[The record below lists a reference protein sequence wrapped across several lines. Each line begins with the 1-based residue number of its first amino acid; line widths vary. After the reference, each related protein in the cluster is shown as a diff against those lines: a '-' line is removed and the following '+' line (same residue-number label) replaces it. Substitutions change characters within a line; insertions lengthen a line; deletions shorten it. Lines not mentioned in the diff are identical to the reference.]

1 MKNNPYQQYKQ
12 TQINTASP
20 GELVLM
26 LYNGAIKNLNQSIK
40 ALEEDNKEEFRVKI
54 EKTQDIV
61 VELTAT
67 LKQDEEISKNLASL
81 YQFVINRLI
90 KGHSSL
96 SKEPVEEALRIL
108 NEMRDTWKEMLS
120 KLNEEK

>member
-26 LYNGAIKNLNQSIK
+26 LYNGAIKNLNQSINF
-40 ALEEDNKEEFRVKI
+40 LEQDNKEEFRLKI

-61 VELTAT
+61 VELTST
-67 LKQDEEISKNLASL
+67 LKQDEEISKNFASL

-90 KGHSSL
+90 KAHASL
-96 SKEPVEEALRIL
+96 SKEPVEEALKIL
-108 NEMRDTWKEMLS
+108 TDMRDTWKEMLT